1 MVLYT
6 KDNIDRLYLSP
17 YVDMIFHEEGT
28 ICRNRLN
35 RMSIAAKV
43 KESVFQRLAQ
53 GLALEELM
61 AVLKESGIEKE
72 EATSLVKVLIQKGV
86 IE

>member
-6 KDNIDRLYLSP
+6 KDNIDKLYLSP
-17 YVDMIFHEEGT
+17 YVDMIFCEEGT

-43 KESVFQRLAQ
+43 KESVFKRLAQ

-61 AVLKESGIEKE
+61 AVLKETGIEKE
-72 EATSLVKVLIQKGV
+72 EATTLVKVLIQKGV